1 MKMNIGSPDVLTDT
15 VRIGVL
21 GAGAWGTNLV
31 RNVAACEE
39 ADLAVVCDSDEGARK
54 RVLRRHRS
62 TAVVA
67 DFGELL
73 ATPNLEGVIIA
84 TPPASHY
91 EHARRALEAGYHVLV
106 EKPICT
112 TSADAASLCAIAERR
127 GLTLMCGHTL
137 LYSSAVE
144 EMRRRIDAGELG
156 DIRYVYC
163 RRLNLGRVRPDVDAL
178 WNLAPHDIAVISHLL
193 GAWPTSVNARGWSYL
208 QPRHGIAD
216 VCFFQM
222 EYPGGIAVS
231 GHVSWLDPQKDR
243 TLVVVGSDRM
253 MVFDDMRPGQAL
265 QIFDKGVEVE
275 FQSPMSSFAEY
286 TTRVR
291 SGDLVVPNVRQSE
304 PLDEEIR
311 HFARCIR
318 SGARPL
324 SDGWQGLRLVCVLE
338 AMSKSMAERGQP
350 IEVDYSA
357 GQVHSADAAAVA
369 AAPSSSIQEATCT
382 PFPLPI

>member
-1 MKMNIGSPDVLTDT
+1 MTMTAGSQAVSTEA

-21 GAGAWGTNLV
+21 GAGAWGNNLV

-39 ADLAVVCDSDEGARK
+39 AELAGVCDRDDAARQ
-54 RVLRRHRS
+54 RVRRRHRAA
-62 TAVVA
+62 AVLSEF
-67 DFGELL
+67 DDLL
-73 ATPNLEGVIIA
+73 ALPNLEGVIIA

-91 EHARRALEAGYHVLV
+91 EHARRALEAGLHVLV

-112 TSADAASLCAIAERR
+112 TSADAATLCAIAEER

-137 LYSSAVE
+137 LYSTAVE

-178 WNLAPHDIAVISHLL
+178 WNLAPHDIAVIAHLL

-222 EYPGGIAVS
+222 EFPGGIAVS

-253 MVFDDMRPGQAL
+253 MVFDDIRPGQAL

-318 SGARPL
+318 SGSRPL

-338 AMSKSMAERGQP
+338 AMTRSMADRGRP
-350 IEVDYSA
+350 TEVDYSA
-357 GQVHSADAAAVA
+357 GQVRSADAATVA
-369 AAPSSSIQEATCT
+369 ANSTRSTQEETCT
-382 PFPLPI
+382 PFPLQT